1 MFLGQSDKL
10 LVGDTTSTNENHAV
24 SGVVGLDVVDQVVPL
39 DGLDVLLGTEDGAT
53 KRLALESS
61 GVKVVENNLLELLV
75 NLLLLTQDDVPLTLN
90 GTGLQL
96 RVLKDVCEDV
106 DGLGDIVVE
115 GLRVVDGVFPLEAVI
130 SSTLSRTFLPGR
142 TDV

>member
-1 MFLGQSDKL
+1 M
-10 LVGDTTSTNENHAV
+10 
-24 SGVVGLDVVDQVVPL
+24 
-39 DGLDVLLGTEDGAT
+39 
-53 KRLALESS
+53 
-61 GVKVVENNLLELLV
+61 KVVENNLLELLV